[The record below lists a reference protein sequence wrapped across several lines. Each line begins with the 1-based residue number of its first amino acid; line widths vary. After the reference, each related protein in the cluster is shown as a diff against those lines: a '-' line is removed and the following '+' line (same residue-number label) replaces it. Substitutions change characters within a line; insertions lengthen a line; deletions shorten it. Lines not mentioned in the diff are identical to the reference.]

1 MYHCHIIEHH
11 DAGMM
16 AHFRVVRPG
25 EEPAGDAMPADHHHH
40 HHG

>member
-11 DAGMM
+11 EAGMM

-25 EEPAGDAMPADHHHH
+25 EEHDDAGMEGRH
-40 HHG
+40 HHGH